1 MPSDDRSES
10 KSGGPVADC
19 VHQCRL
25 LNTKIAKRCIFTL
38 VKNREKVY
46 MRRKIYDRMLQ
57 WKQEKNGT
65 TALLIEDVR
74 RIGKSWI
81 AEKFARNEYESYI
94 LIDFSKTPRRVN
106 DWFNEY
112 LEDIKLWH
120 GFIAGI

>member
-1 MPSDDRSES
+1 
-10 KSGGPVADC
+10 
-19 VHQCRL
+19 
-25 LNTKIAKRCIFTL
+25 
-38 VKNREKVY
+38 
-46 MRRKIYDRMLQ
+46 MRRKIYDRLLQ